1 MIKAPEDIV
10 IVKIEKKS
18 EPEQTKSG
26 LILAMLDDSEKKNIG
41 TVVAVGEGR
50 VLRTGIRVEMD
61 VKVGDKIMYN
71 PGGTMTFKY
80 DNEDYLSMFTSS
92 ILAILE
98 GEEEV

>member
-10 IVKIEKKS
+10 IIKVEKT
-18 EPEQTKSG
+18 PELEQRKSG
-26 LILAMLDDSEKKNIG
+26 LVLAMLDDSEKKNIG

-50 VLRTGIRVEMD
+50 VLRSGVRIEMD

-71 PGGTMTFKY
+71 PGGTMSFKH
-80 DNEDYLSMFTSS
+80 DNEDYLSMFTSA

-98 GEEEV
+98 GEED

>member
-10 IVKIEKKS
+10 IIKKEKKT
-18 EPEQTKSG
+18 EPEQRKSG
-26 LILAMLDDSEKKNIG
+26 LVLANIG
-41 TVVAVGEGR
+41 PEETKNMGIVVAVGEGR
-50 VLRTGIRVEMD
+50 VLKTGVRVEMD

-71 PGGTMTFKY
+71 PGGTMSFKHE
-80 DNEDYLSMFTSS
+80 DEDYLSMFTSS